1 MLIFEIPGE
10 PKGKGRPRF
19 TRTGHAYTP
28 QETAEYEERVRL
40 AYKAKY
46 KDEPFAKGV
55 PLKMEIA
62 AYFTPPKRTSKTKRA
77 AMLNHDL
84 RPMKKPDGDNIIKII
99 ADALNGVAYYDDAQL
114 VEVKIGKFYSEEPK
128 VFVILTEV
136 DENDR

>member
-1 MLIFEIPGE
+1 MIFEIPGE

-28 QETAEYEERVRL
+28 QETAEYEERVKL
-40 AYKAKY
+40 AYKAKC
-46 KDEPFAKGV
+46 KGEPFVKGI

-62 AYFTPPKRTSKTKRA
+62 AYFAPPKRVPKAKRA
-77 AMLNHDL
+77 AMLNHEL
-84 RPMKKPDGDNIIKII
+84 RPTKKPDGDNIIKII
-99 ADALNGVAYYDDAQL
+99 ADALNGTAYYDDAQL

-128 VFVILTEV
+128 VFVMLTEV